1 MSSGLKIVLAQL
13 FRSSALK
20 MFNKMHPCCNN
31 NLRDPR
37 CNNNLSDPPGEPF
50 PSVSISVAILHLHQL
65 GEKGPVPNHLG
76 NLVVIAV
83 IVIVIIIFFLL
94 LPCPQLPWQ
103 SDNFMFVPSDPRLYR
118 DQSNSA
124 ITTYNDKQP

>member
-1 MSSGLKIVLAQL
+1 MSSGLENVLVQL
-13 FRSSALK
+13 FRYFALK
-20 MFNKMHPCCNN
+20 MFNKMHPH
-31 NLRDPR
+31 

-83 IVIVIIIFFLL
+83 IVIIIIIFLIIAL
-94 LPCPQLPWQ
+94 SQNYLGNQTISCL
-103 SDNFMFVPSDPRLYR
+103 SRLILGYR
-118 DQSNSA
+118 DQSNST
-124 ITTYNDKQP
+124 ITTYHDKQP